1 MIHHHP
7 YIGLRM
13 RSPEGTEGILVCLAV
28 EDLNDLPFVHAYL
41 LTDDNTHYSRALDD
55 LTPCDPT
62 EARRRL
68 GVVGAPKVEPAPEQ
82 VSSPFCPAYTP
93 KVTR

>member
-13 RSPEGTEGILVCLAV
+13 RAPDGTEGILVALAV
-28 EDLNDLPFVHAYL
+28 EGNEGGVPVLFAYL
-41 LTDDNTHYSRALDD
+41 LTDSNEHVDHLFRR

-68 GVVGAPKVEPAPEQ
+68 GVVEAPKVE
-82 VSSPFCPAYTP
+82 VSNG
-93 KVTR
+93 